1 MCGRITQTSPPSVY
15 AELFGIEGALGELPP
30 RYNLAPSQAVL
41 AARMGLSGKPEL
53 TLLRWGLV
61 PAWSKGPDARFSMIN
76 ARAETVDQKP
86 AYRGPFRYRRCLI
99 PTEGFYEWRAEKGGK
114 QPYLIRMR
122 SGDPFALAGLWDHWQ
137 DPHGSGLETC
147 TVIVTDANA
156 LIAPLHDRMPVILP
170 KEAWD
175 VWLDPH
181 TPDTAQLKALLRPFD
196 SGLMAAHPVSRAVN
210 NTRYDDPSL
219 IEPLTGE

>member
-1 MCGRITQTSPPSVY
+1 
-15 AELFGIEGALGELPP
+15 
-30 RYNLAPSQAVL
+30 
-41 AARMGLSGKPEL
+41 
-53 TLLRWGLV
+53 
-61 PAWSKGPDARFSMIN
+61 MIN

-99 PTEGFYEWRAEKGGK
+99 PTEGFYEWKAEKGGK

-122 SGDPFALAGLWDHWQ
+122 SGEPFALAGLWDHWQ
-137 DPHGSGLETC
+137 DPHGSELESC

-156 LIAPLHDRMPVILP
+156 LIAPVHDRMPVILP

-196 SGLMAAHPVSRAVN
+196 PGLMAAHPVSRAVN
-210 NTRYDDPSL
+210 NTRNDDPSL
-219 IEPLTGE
+219 IEPLTGD